1 MYRIVLFIFLLLS
14 LANLYA
20 EQSRTEWLILLTKPL
35 LLTSLSLWFYL
46 RNRPLRSTF
55 SRFLLI
61 GLVFSIGGDSL
72 LMLVENGPQKD
83 YFFLLGLGSFLL
95 AQLSYAYAF
104 LQFPRSS
111 SGDVARRPL
120 RALPFL
126 LYLTGIL
133 GGLWAG
139 IPPSMKLPVTL
150 YALAIVTMAT
160 AAFNLRGL
168 ISREHFLGL
177 MAGVLLF
184 VLSDSLIAINKFS
197 KPLPYAR
204 LWIMGTY
211 LFGQFLIAYNAS
223 VAGAAGSKPS

>member
-14 LANLYA
+14 LVNLYA

-55 SRFLLI
+55 QRFLLL

-72 LMLVENGPQKD
+72 LMLVENGPRQD

-104 LQFPRSS
+104 LHFPGAA

-120 RALPFL
+120 RALPFAL
-126 LYLTGIL
+126 FLIGIL

-139 IPPSMKLPVTL
+139 IPASMKLPVTL

-160 AAFNLRGL
+160 TAFNLRGL

-184 VLSDSLIAINKFS
+184 VLSDSFIAINKFGQ
-197 KPLPYAR
+197 PLSSAR

-211 LFGQFLIAYNAS
+211 LFGQFLIAYNSSGAS
-223 VAGAAGSKPS
+223 PAGS